1 MPSNLRLV
9 MTEQKVKKLQEIFG
23 LEQNGIIDNHT
34 RSAVKNFNIRDGRG
48 SDDTV
53 DEKTIDRIFERFD
66 IQFVNNDGVQVDDN
80 DEYTSDI
87 NESTDIYS
95 TQLLD
100 SDEYVSSGDY
110 SNKEYIFLHH
120 TAGWDNPYK
129 TIESWNSDSRGRIG
143 THFVIGGDSIRGESE
158 HDGVVVKCIPDE
170 FFAYHLGGTKKHG
183 IDFYMHSHSV
193 GIELCN
199 FGQLIQRGQSFYTWA
214 GQRVSDS
221 QVCDLGFEFR
231 GYRYWHKYS
240 DKQLNSL
247 YFLLK
252 HLSFKHDIDLN
263 VGLKTWVSTFEDG
276 AFEFNEK
283 AVAGEIKG
291 LLSHTNVRKDKYDVF
306 PQKEMI
312 ELIKSL

>member
-1 MPSNLRLV
+1 
-9 MTEQKVKKLQEIFG
+9 MTDRRIKKLQELFG
-23 LEQNGIIDNHT
+23 LEQSGIIDNHT
-34 RSAVKNFNIRDGRG
+34 RSAVKNFNMRNGDG

-53 DEKTIDRIFERFD
+53 NDELIDKVFKRFD
-66 IQFVNNDGVQVDDN
+66 IVIKEDESEEVDD
-80 DEYTSDI
+80 DYTSDI
-87 NESTDIYS
+87 YESTDIYS
-95 TQLLD
+95 TQFLD
-100 SDEYVSSGDY
+100 RDEYVSNGDY

-129 TIESWNSDSRGRIG
+129 TIKSWNTDSRGRIG
-143 THFVIGGDSIRGESE
+143 THFVIGGGSIRGESE

-170 FFAYHLGGTKKHG
+170 YFAYHLGGTKKHG

-214 GQRVSDS
+214 GQRVDDN

-240 DKQLNSL
+240 DSQLNSL

-263 VGLKTWVSTFEDG
+263 IGLKTWVSKFEDA

-283 AVAGEIKG
+283 ARDGEIKG